1 MHATDFRSANFGD
14 NCDKV
19 HEGEVA
25 MPSPIF
31 GTASQAHACVRDT
44 LKSDHR
50 LNRNFLKG
58 FTGDQINLLMAAAA
72 FSFRKW
78 RRKVIFWLRFWCA
91 CAFQEYYQPNGC
103 SLRGGI

>member
-1 MHATDFRSANFGD
+1 LHHCIRRAGIEP
-14 NCDKV
+14 V
-19 HEGEVA
+19 IEH
-25 MPSPIF
+25 
-31 GTASQAHACVRDT
+31 

-72 FSFRKW
+72 FNFRKW
-78 RRKVIFWLRFWCA
+78 LRKVIFWLRFWFA
-91 CAFQEYYQPNGC
+91 CAFREYDQPNGY